1 MSETDS
7 FIDEVTEEVRR
18 DRLFAAFRK
27 YGWIGGV
34 AIAVIVGGAAWSEWS
49 KAKARAEA
57 QAFGDA
63 VLASSQAADPLA
75 ALTALPETVTL
86 RGGQAGLAALMAGAQ
101 AAQSGKIDEA
111 LAQYRTAAADTALP
125 ASLRD
130 LARLKAVITAGSSMD
145 AAARDAELAALAQPG
160 APYRLMAVEQQALA
174 KLAAGDRDGAMAT
187 AREILA
193 DAEATPGLQQ
203 RASELIVALGGDP
216 AQQ

>member
-18 DRLFAAFRK
+18 DRLYAAFRK
-27 YGWIGGV
+27 YGWIGAL
-34 AIAVIVGGAAWSEWS
+34 AILGIVGGAAWSEWT
-49 KAKARAEA
+49 KAQARAEA

-63 VLASSQAADPLA
+63 VLAAAQAEDPEAALA
-75 ALTALPETVTL
+75 ALPAK
-86 RGGQAGLAALMAGAQ
+86 GGAQAALAALMAGAQ
-101 AAQSGKIDEA
+101 AAQAGDTDAA
-111 LAQYRTAAADTALP
+111 LVHYRRAGASADLP

-130 LARLKAVITAGSSMD
+130 LARLKAVIIAGDKMP
-145 AAARDAELAALAQPG
+145 AAERDAELAALAQPG

-174 KLAAGDRDGAMAT
+174 QLAAGERDAAIAT
-187 AREILA
+187 ARAILA
-193 DAEATPGLQQ
+193 DAEVTPGLQQ